1 VLFMKYQWM
10 EKIMEKEIGRLYSTN
25 VSYEKYKVFI
35 KKLKWNRQF
44 GRTIDRWYNYIKIHV
59 DEIVCEDV
67 DQFHLVHSGS
77 SDEPL

>member
-1 VLFMKYQWM
+1 MADYVARMWTIKN
-10 EKIMEKEIGRLYSTN
+10 T
-25 VSYEKYKVFI
+25 YKVFV

-67 DQFHLVHSGS
+67 DWFHLIQLGS
-77 SDEPL
+77 SGEPL